1 MYVTL
6 NLNNTVS
13 FPSGDD
19 FQVPTSSSAP
29 RTYFLLSPCVCLQL
43 GFWPSRSAFHKNV
56 KCIQYTDVTHIAQ
69 SIRVTQCLRL
79 ATVTTFV
86 RIIISPFLTVCI
98 FFVTFPRHRPS
109 RPEREQ
115 IFSVLSPKKCEKN
128 YKSASCNL
136 RNAGEV
142 AQNCSGFTSQYPT
155 DEEKTKTR
163 NNRNKGLGTNA

>member
-29 RTYFLLSPCVCLQL
+29 RTYFLFSPCVCLQL

-98 FFVTFPRHRPS
+98 FFCYLSTTPTLFARNESRYFRYYHRKSVRKITKAPLATFEMPVKLRKTAPVLHHNTQQMKKKPRR
-109 RPEREQ
+109 
-115 IFSVLSPKKCEKN
+115 
-128 YKSASCNL
+128 
-136 RNAGEV
+136 GTT
-142 AQNCSGFTSQYPT
+142 G
-155 DEEKTKTR
+155 TR
-163 NNRNKGLGTNA
+163 D